1 MKPPVTIES
10 LSNEWSQD
18 SVIDQTEISK
28 ELSRIPNLHAK
39 YLNILS
45 HHNLIVKKLNYEYNL
60 LKKVKTEYYMGEL
73 NNPDDLKEYE
83 WEPFLKK
90 VLRQDIPLYL
100 DSDPDLNKILI
111 KKTIHQEIVD
121 YCERVIKEL
130 SSRTWQMKSIVDWE
144 RYIKGG

>member
-90 VLRQDIPLYL
+90 VLRQDITLYL